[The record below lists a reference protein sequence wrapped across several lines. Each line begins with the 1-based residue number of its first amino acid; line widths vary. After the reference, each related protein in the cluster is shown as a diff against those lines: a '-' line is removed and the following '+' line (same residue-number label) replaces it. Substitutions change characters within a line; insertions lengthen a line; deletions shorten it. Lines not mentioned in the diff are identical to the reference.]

1 MVDNLKARITVGRL
15 KLHHLTNN
23 NINNNNI
30 HSNNSMQIKA
40 RINHPAIT
48 KEVVMETD
56 EI

>member
-1 MVDNLKARITVGRL
+1 MVANLKARITVGRP
-15 KLHHLTNN
+15 KLHHLTSN

-30 HSNNSMQIKA
+30 HSNSNMPIKA
-40 RINHPAIT
+40 KTNHPAIT